1 MNLPYLILPLCI
13 GYSEGFPDKIVD
25 CRITP
30 SLVNAY
36 HEGYLSSE
44 DGENKLITTFVYHG
58 TQIFQLAI
66 SVDNFEDALRK
77 YWDQLGKKQKEPTI
91 KQRLGIVN

>member
-1 MNLPYLILPLCI
+1 MNLPYLILPLYI
-13 GYSEGFPDKIVD
+13 GYIEGWPDKIVD

-30 SLVNAY
+30 AQVTAY
-36 HEGYLSSE
+36 HAGYLSDE
-44 DGENKLITTFVYHG
+44 PGENNLISTFVYHG
-58 TQIFQLAI
+58 TQVFQLAM
-66 SVDNFEDALRK
+66 SVEDFENALRG